1 MDEGG
6 MMYNIYL
13 IGHFALAVTWLGAAI
28 YLDFTFLSGFDKATT
43 EEKKSLIAKI
53 RSLSDKTE
61 MVASFFLPLLGVL
74 MLIDRTFWLKVGT
87 MHGKITLALLAI
99 GLYHASRGILRKME
113 AALEIGNPIDTLQ
126 KKYVAFR
133 MIVLLFLVVT
143 VGMIVAYKGGI
154 ISTIFLIKS
163 WLT

>member
-13 IGHFALAVTWLGAAI
+13 IGHFALAVTWLWAAV
-28 YLDFTFLSGFDKATT
+28 YLDFTFLKYFNKATT
-43 EEKKSLIAKI
+43 EEKKSLIVKI
-53 RSLSDKTE
+53 SFLSDKTE
-61 MVASFFLPLLGVL
+61 MVASFFLPLLGIL

-99 GLYHASRGILRKME
+99 GLFHASRGVLRKIE
-113 AALEIGNPIDTLQ
+113 AALDSGNPIETLQ

-143 VGMIVAYKGGI
+143 VGMILAYKGGI
-154 ISTIFLIKS
+154 ISAIFLIKS